1 MKPEPPEVERAKP
14 AALQLGLPPSLLAG
28 AGAPPTIAA
37 PARSATPVVL
47 RVAGVLVL
55 LGAAGVATVDLAVP
69 WFLRRACIDDAAARG
84 ISLKIDSVDVK
95 LTGFVLGGVEATASG
110 LPGVRLTAPNFE
122 VQMSGLSPQ
131 RVSATGAELTISG
144 TWSAVATEFERWL
157 ATQGGAQGG
166 PGGQGTASSMPRSL
180 VVDGSRVVWQ
190 GLAGDGASVQAAG
203 LHLDASWQ
211 DDRPTWHTTSDLV
224 TVSVPHG
231 SLGPWRVDIDR
242 SPGASRVRLAL
253 DPGVPDSS
261 SIVVLGD
268 DKATASVDVA
278 IPRSPIS
285 RLGIAPSLLGLA
297 GTDLQL
303 AAAAHFVALGPRT
316 TASSTGGI
324 YGIRTAGLPRP
335 IDVAWEGAA
344 SGDTGGALDVKQAK
358 IAVGPLTGTARG
370 TLKEFDDG
378 FRLDLAWNA
387 GPVPCAAFDAPI
399 DEGRQF
405 DLGYELRQLAQGIG
419 IAKVSGTVSA
429 HATLAFDSR
438 DLGGTAVAFAPDVS
452 CKVALFAA
460 R

>member
-1 MKPEPPEVERAKP
+1 VGGV
-14 AALQLGLPPSLLAG
+14 AL
-28 AGAPPTIAA
+28 
-37 PARSATPVVL
+37 V
-47 RVAGVLVL
+47 
-55 LGAAGVATVDLAVP
+55 GAAGAAAIVLAVP
-69 WFLRRACIDDAAARG
+69 WFVRRECIDDAAARG
-84 ISLKIDSVDVK
+84 VSLKIDSVEVK
-95 LTGFVLGGVEATASG
+95 TTGFVLGGVEATVSA
-110 LPGVRLTAPNFE
+110 LPGVRLTAPNLE
-122 VQMSGLSPQ
+122 VQMSGFSPQ
-131 RVSATGAELTISG
+131 RVSTTGAELTIGGSWN
-144 TWSAVATEFERWL
+144 TVAAEFERWL
-157 ATQGGAQGG
+157 ATQGGAQAAQPNTSG
-166 PGGQGTASSMPRSL
+166 PRSL

-211 DDRPTWHTTSDLV
+211 DDRPTWHATSDLV
-224 TVSVPHG
+224 TVSLPRG

-278 IPRSPIS
+278 IPRSPIT
-285 RLGIAPSLLGLA
+285 RLGITPALLGLA
-297 GTDLQL
+297 GTDLQV

-316 TASSTGGI
+316 TASTTGGL
-324 YGIRTAGLPRP
+324 YGVRTPGLPRP
-335 IDVAWEGAA
+335 INVAWEGAA
-344 SGDTGGALDVKQAK
+344 SGDTGGSLDVKQAR
-358 IAVGPLTGTARG
+358 IAVGPLSGAARG

-387 GPVPCAAFDAPI
+387 GPVPCAAFDTPI

-419 IAKVSGTVSA
+419 IAQLSGSVSA

-438 DLGGTAVAFAPDVS
+438 DLGGTAVMFAPDVT
-452 CKVALFAA
+452 CKLALFAA
-460 R
+460 P